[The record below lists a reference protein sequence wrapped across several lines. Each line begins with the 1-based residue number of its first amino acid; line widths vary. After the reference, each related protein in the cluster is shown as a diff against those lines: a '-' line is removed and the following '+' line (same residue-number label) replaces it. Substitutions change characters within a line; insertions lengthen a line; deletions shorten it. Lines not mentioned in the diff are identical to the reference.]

1 MRTRTWKARVPRQV
15 DGALAPETV
24 EAVISDPRTRR
35 DLEHIRD
42 TIIAQA
48 KYALRLGQPMPSVT
62 SRSAL
67 DSLLSG
73 LQTQERTE
81 RENEQKQHFAA
92 MREFVQAFRHLHG
105 RPEDDEGE

>member
-1 MRTRTWKARVPRQV
+1 MPRQI
-15 DGALAPETV
+15 DGALSAETV
-24 EAVISDPRTRR
+24 EAVLSDPRTRR

-48 KYALRLGQPMPSVT
+48 KYALRFGQPMPSVT

-81 RENEQKQHFAA
+81 RENEQRQHFDA
-92 MREFVQAFRHLHG
+92 MREFVQAWRNVHG
-105 RPEDDEGE
+105 RPDDAEDE